1 VTVPTLR
8 ARRALPTAGFA
19 LALALVAILLLEGFA
34 AMALLAASARI
45 RLAHDARLAVE
56 GDLLVAS
63 ELAEVRV
70 GADTVIRQLADGGRA
85 EFPARPRG
93 RGWTVRSW
101 VVRRGSLG
109 LVTAEATVWGQNGVV
124 IGARHATLLLGFGGA
139 DTIRVSG
146 DRSRY

>member
-1 VTVPTLR
+1 MNHTIGV
-8 ARRALPTAGFA
+8 RRADPAAGFA

-34 AMALLAASARI
+34 AVALLAATARI
-45 RLAHDARLAVE
+45 RLANDARLAVE

-70 GADTVIRQLADGGRA
+70 GADTAIRRLADSGRVD
-85 EFPARPRG
+85 FPVRTRG

-101 VVRRGSLG
+101 AVRRGSLG
-109 LVTAEATVWGQNGVV
+109 LLTAEATVRGQNGVV
-124 IGARHATLLLGFGGA
+124 IGARQATLLLAFGGA

-146 DRSRY
+146 DRARY